1 MSTTQVTI
9 DDKYI
14 LNISSTQ
21 TTSNVVHLEI
31 EIVSGDDANFKHIP
45 KFMLG
50 LSKGKVNDENLQL
63 EYRSDETNG
72 WELIP
77 SKSTGTPL
85 WAKVAYYVTD
95 FLTLGAVGTTND
107 YISKLNNWMRRLN
120 TQGFSSLDNDIF
132 SQVIDVPIKNIPPE
146 LYTIIMI
153 KCIKGIRL
161 SMDVSSDELPEVEVL
176 YEVSPAEVGGI
187 PTGSDLYRLA
197 FTQDLRYKKGL
208 GYHKRLI
215 GQGYFTPV
223 VKLVDSETQ
232 DDYSNMVFVKGG
244 TFQMGTNNGYDH
256 EKPVHIVT
264 VNYFYIGKY
273 EVTQKEWKEVMG
285 NNPSYFKGD
294 DIPVEQVSWY
304 DVVDFCNKKSDKE
317 GLTRCYSG
325 SGKNTQCNFN
335 ANGYRL
341 PTEAEWEYAARG
353 GNKSNGYK
361 YSGSNNCGDVAWYW
375 GNSVSKT
382 HPVGQKKTNELG
394 IYDMSGNVWEW
405 CWDWHDGNYYSNS
418 PQNNPK
424 GPGSGRYRVSRG
436 GCWASTSTGYG
447 CRVASRSYINPGISG
462 GDGGFRFSRTP

>member
-1 MSTTQVTI
+1 MSTTQVKI

-21 TTSNVVHLEI
+21 TTSKTVHLEI

-77 SKSTGTPL
+77 SESTGTPL

-146 LYTIIMI
+146 LYTIIMT

-161 SMDVSSDELPEVEVL
+161 SMDVSSEELSEIEVL
-176 YEVSPAEVGGI
+176 YEVSPAEVGI

-197 FTQDLRYKKGL
+197 FTKDLQYEKAI

-223 VKLVDSETQ
+223 IKLVNSETQ

-244 TFQMGTNNGYDH
+244 TFQMGSNNGDSD
-256 EKPVHIVT
+256 EKPVHTVT
-264 VNYFYIGKY
+264 VNDFYIGNY
-273 EVTQKEWKEVMG
+273 EVTIAEFKEFVDATGHKTDAEKGEYSLMWKGE
-285 NNPSYFKGD
+285 
-294 DIPVEQVSWY
+294 
-304 DVVDFCNKKSDKE
+304 
-317 GLTRCYSG
+317 T
-325 SGKNTQCNFN
+325 
-335 ANGYRL
+335 
-341 PTEAEWEYAARG
+341 
-353 GNKSNGYK
+353 
-361 YSGSNNCGDVAWYW
+361 
-375 GNSVSKT
+375 
-382 HPVGQKKTNELG
+382 
-394 IYDMSGNVWEW
+394 
-405 CWDWHDGNYYSNS
+405 
-418 PQNNPK
+418 
-424 GPGSGRYRVSRG
+424 
-436 GCWASTSTGYG
+436 
-447 CRVASRSYINPGISG
+447 
-462 GDGGFRFSRTP
+462 